1 MRMISK
7 LALAAGMVL
16 VAFTQAGFAA
26 NSECVKLVGP
36 EWSARH
42 TIDPAV
48 INAPGD
54 AMYSFALYEPLAWV
68 DNAFQL
74 TPHLAQ
80 SWESN

>member
-16 VAFTQAGFAA
+16 VAFTQAAFAA

-48 INAPGD
+48 INAPR
-54 AMYSFALYEPLAWV
+54 SLRRRKC
-68 DNAFQL
+68 
-74 TPHLAQ
+74 
-80 SWESN
+80 SWENSPPGPSRGP